1 MSTNIEPIVN
11 NLMSNKTSSSLLK
24 DVDASLLN
32 PYNHLSLSENRNE
45 EKINNKETYDKSDH
59 KKSEDLSFS
68 NKLDKI
74 QNQLKNETIKELK
87 DLKDQLIELPGLKH
101 HINNKKSISK
111 SPHVPI
117 IDDFASNFKLF
128 NFKENQNPSP
138 HSIFDKY
145 KNIFNN

>member
-11 NLMSNKTSSSLLK
+11 NLMRNKTSSSLLK
-24 DVDASLLN
+24 EVDASLLN
-32 PYNHLSLSENRNE
+32 PYNDLSLSENRNE
-45 EKINNKETYDKSDH
+45 EKINNKETHEKSDH

-74 QNQLKNETIKELK
+74 QDQLKNETIKELK
-87 DLKDQLIELPGLKH
+87 DLKEPLIELPGLKH
-101 HINNKKSISK
+101 PINNKKSISI
-111 SPHVPI
+111 SHRLPI

-138 HSIFDKY
+138 HSIFDRY
-145 KNIFNN
+145 NNLFNY